1 MRSDIDSYL
10 LGNIRIHLN
19 QLVGVDI
26 VQVYL
31 SSNETKLRRDVWINN
46 TMSELYI
53 HNLDRTAV
61 YQIQIS
67 AHNRIGEG
75 PPSTRLTIG

>member
-1 MRSDIDSYL
+1 M
-10 LGNIRIHLN
+10 NT
-19 QLVGVDI
+19 LVEN

-31 SSNETKLRRDVWINN
+31 SSNDTPLRRDVWINN
-46 TMSELYI
+46 SMSELYI

-67 AHNRIGEG
+67 AHNKVGEG
-75 PPSTRLTIG
+75 PPSARLTIG